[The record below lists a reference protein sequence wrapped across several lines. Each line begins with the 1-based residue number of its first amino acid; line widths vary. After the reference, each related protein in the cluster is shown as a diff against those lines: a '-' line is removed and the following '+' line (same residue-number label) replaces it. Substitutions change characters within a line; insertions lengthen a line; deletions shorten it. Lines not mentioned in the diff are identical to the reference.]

1 MSYKNNNSNQA
12 APKKIVIAERDNIA
26 AVLEGKKVTDFFIH
40 RGEVLLGDVYLAT
53 VDNILPSIDAAFV
66 NVGTDKM
73 GFLHAQDVMGKGSLK
88 EKLSPKQKLIVQ
100 VVKEPTG
107 HKGPRV
113 TTEISLPG
121 RFLVLMPNEPGV
133 SVSKK
138 IENSKERARLKA
150 IMNLIKPV
158 GVGVIIRTEAEG
170 QSEADIQED
179 LEILLE
185 KWNNIITAAETM
197 TPPNLV
203 YRDQDLL
210 YRVIREACTEDTK
223 EIIVDTAFAMNRVQN
238 ILQNW
243 HMNKNIDVTLYKG
256 TEPLLVAMDIHKEI
270 KAALNIKVNM
280 PSGGYLF
287 IQQTEALTVIDVNS
301 GKFISSA
308 TQDETILKTNI
319 EAVHEIARQ
328 LRLRNIGG
336 MIIIDF
342 IDMLSRADKLAI
354 MEELEIALEPDKAK
368 PQVGQLSDLGLVE
381 LTRHRQGQS
390 LSEIF
395 TKRCPHCQGS
405 GYSMID
411 FNFATPTAEG
421 EYRAKAAKLK
431 LPVNNFKKN
440 NNNNNNKN
448 KNNQPQNQQQ
458 VEVLETVQPVAI
470 EVENPAQNAVQEVE
484 KRENNKKQR
493 NNKRNKKFNREE
505 RELNGELQVEIT
517 ENPEIPTADT
527 VIKPLEEIK
536 PVIEPQI
543 QVEEAK
549 VEEVQPIQDVEKS
562 EKVEKTPKKTKK
574 VRGKRNKKLEA
585 EAQSVAQAEVV
596 SSQAPTS
603 EPVQVVESKVEEV
616 VEIKEE
622 ETPKKSKRPNRGT
635 SKRTRTKKT
644 SEEKVEE

>member
-1 MSYKNNNSNQA
+1 MSYRKGNFMHDKNQNGNQTIE
-12 APKKIVIAERDNIA
+12 KKIVIAERDNIA
-26 AVLEGKKVTDFFIH
+26 AVLENKVVTDFFIH

-73 GFLHAQDVMGKGSLK
+73 GFLHAQDVMGKGTLK

-133 SVSKK
+133 SISKK
-138 IENSKERARLKA
+138 IENSKERARLKS
-150 IMNLIKPV
+150 IINLIKPV

-170 QSEADIQED
+170 QTEADIQED

-185 KWNNIITAAETM
+185 KWNNIITSAESL
-197 TPPNLV
+197 TPPNLI

-210 YRVIREACTEDTK
+210 YRVIREACTEDVK
-223 EIIVDTAFAMNRVQN
+223 EIIVDTPFAMNRVQS

-243 HMNKNIDVTLYKG
+243 HMAKGTQVTLYKG

-270 KAALNIKVNM
+270 KAALKVKVNM
-280 PSGGYLF
+280 PSGGYLY

-336 MIIIDF
+336 MIIVDF
-342 IDMLSRADKLAI
+342 IDMLSRADKLAM

-395 TKRCPHCQGS
+395 TKKCPHCQGS
-405 GYSMID
+405 GYTMVE

-421 EYRAKAAKLK
+421 EYRAKAAKVK
-431 LPVNNFKKN
+431 LPTGAFKKN
-440 NNNNNNKN
+440 NKFN
-448 KNNQPQNQQQ
+448 KNNQQQDKTP
-458 VEVLETVQPVAI
+458 E
-470 EVENPAQNAVQEVE
+470 VQEYEMPQRISIETEPSAAAAEEIE
-484 KRENNKKQR
+484 KKENIKRQNKK
-493 NNKRNKKFNREE
+493 KKFNKNEKV
-505 RELNGELQVEIT
+505 NK
-517 ENPEIPTADT
+517 PEQP
-527 VIKPLEEIK
+527 
-536 PVIEPQI
+536 
-543 QVEEAK
+543 
-549 VEEVQPIQDVEKS
+549 EEVQVTVP
-562 EKVEKTPKKTKK
+562 
-574 VRGKRNKKLEA
+574 A
-585 EAQSVAQAEVV
+585 EPAA
-596 SSQAPTS
+596 
-603 EPVQVVESKVEEV
+603 EPVVEV
-616 VEIKEE
+616 VETPVQQSAEPEIEPKIKGKTRKRKAAAKKVIEAAAAVEELPPVSETPSVQEQVSAEVTEEKAEE
-622 ETPKKSKRPNRGT
+622 EKPKKRSRRPNRGS
-635 SKRTRTKKT
+635 SKATRKTKKT
-644 SEEKVEE
+644 EGTVEE

>member
-1 MSYKNNNSNQA
+1 MSYRKGNFMHDKNQNGNQTIE
-12 APKKIVIAERDNIA
+12 KKIVIAERDNIA
-26 AVLEGKKVTDFFIH
+26 AVLENKVVTDFFIH

-73 GFLHAQDVMGKGSLK
+73 GFLHAQDVMGKGTLK

-133 SVSKK
+133 SISKK
-138 IENSKERARLKA
+138 IENSKERARLKS
-150 IMNLIKPV
+150 IINLIKPV

-170 QSEADIQED
+170 QTEADIQED

-185 KWNNIITAAETM
+185 KWNNIITSAESL
-197 TPPNLV
+197 TPPNLI

-210 YRVIREACTEDTK
+210 YRVIREACTEDVK
-223 EIIVDTAFAMNRVQN
+223 EIIVDTPFAMNRVQS

-243 HMNKNIDVTLYKG
+243 HMAKGTQVTLYKG

-270 KAALNIKVNM
+270 KAALKVKVNM
-280 PSGGYLF
+280 PSGGYLY

-336 MIIIDF
+336 MIIVDF
-342 IDMLSRADKLAI
+342 IDMLSRADKLAM

-395 TKRCPHCQGS
+395 TKKCPHCQGS
-405 GYSMID
+405 GYTMVE

-421 EYRAKAAKLK
+421 EYRAKAAKVK
-431 LPVNNFKKN
+431 LPTGAFKKN
-440 NNNNNNKN
+440 NKFN
-448 KNNQPQNQQQ
+448 KNNQQQDKTPEVQEYEMPQRISIETEPSAAAAEEIEKKENIKRQNKKKKFNKNEKVNKPEQPEEVQ
-458 VEVLETVQPVAI
+458 VTVPAEPAAEPVVEVVETPVQQPAEPEIEPKIKGKTRKRKAAAKKVIEAAAAVEELPPVS
-470 EVENPAQNAVQEVE
+470 ETPAVQEQVSAEVTEE
-484 KRENNKKQR
+484 KA
-493 NNKRNKKFNREE
+493 EE
-505 RELNGELQVEIT
+505 
-517 ENPEIPTADT
+517 
-527 VIKPLEEIK
+527 
-536 PVIEPQI
+536 
-543 QVEEAK
+543 
-549 VEEVQPIQDVEKS
+549 EK
-562 EKVEKTPKKTKK
+562 PKK
-574 VRGKRNKKLEA
+574 RSR
-585 EAQSVAQAEVV
+585 
-596 SSQAPTS
+596 
-603 EPVQVVESKVEEV
+603 
-616 VEIKEE
+616 
-622 ETPKKSKRPNRGT
+622 RPNRGS
-635 SKRTRTKKT
+635 SKATRKTKKT
-644 SEEKVEE
+644 EGTVEE